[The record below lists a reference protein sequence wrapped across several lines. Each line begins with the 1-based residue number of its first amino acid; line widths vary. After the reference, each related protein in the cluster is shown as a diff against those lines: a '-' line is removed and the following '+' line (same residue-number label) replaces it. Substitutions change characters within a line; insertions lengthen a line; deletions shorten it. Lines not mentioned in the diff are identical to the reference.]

1 MKFEF
6 DLEQAEVEL
15 NYVEDLFSVFWG
27 FFVEERPFGEEVDVA
42 AALWFIHSC
51 KTYESVINA
60 AWDKVRKVRADME
73 AAIERHYL
81 EAKQKK
87 GGEAA

>member
-1 MKFEF
+1 MRICSPCFG
-6 DLEQAEVEL
+6 
-15 NYVEDLFSVFWG
+15 G
-27 FFVEERPFGEEVDVA
+27 FFNEERPFGEKVDTT
-42 AALWFIHSC
+42 AALWFVHSC

-60 AWDKVRKVRADME
+60 AWDKVCKVRADMNS
-73 AAIERHYL
+73 AIEKQYR